1 MYRRTDIV
9 VTSEPSRPVA
19 TALKIDITKADETDF
34 EKLGIDVGVPL
45 QDPEAVAIP
54 ANIGHP
60 VFRHHV
66 EMQGLPVLKAVDPSK
81 VRSFLL
87 VAIHFETVIET
98 DLLDRLLRN
107 GISSVRES

>member
-1 MYRRTDIV
+1 MILFVGDTQRGKALSIYRRADIV

-34 EKLGIDVGVPL
+34 EKLGIDVRAPL

-81 VRSFLL
+81 VRSFC
-87 VAIHFETVIET
+87 
-98 DLLDRLLRN
+98 
-107 GISSVRES
+107 S

>member
-1 MYRRTDIV
+1 VGLFVGAYRRGEALSLYRRADIV
-9 VTSEPSRPVA
+9 VTSEPFRSVA

-34 EKLGIDVGVPL
+34 EKLGIDVGAPL
-45 QDPEAVAIP
+45 RDPEAIAIP

-81 VRSFLL
+81 VRLFCL
-87 VAIHFETVIET
+87 
-98 DLLDRLLRN
+98 
-107 GISSVRES
+107 